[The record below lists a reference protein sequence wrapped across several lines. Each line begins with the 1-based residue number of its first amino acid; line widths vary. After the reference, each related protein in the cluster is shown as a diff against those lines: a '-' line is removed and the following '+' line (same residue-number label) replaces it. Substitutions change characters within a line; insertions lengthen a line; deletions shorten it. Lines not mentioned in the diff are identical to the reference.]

1 MINLKVN
8 TFYPSLDF
16 FISISGRNFWLSL
29 VLYDIKFLSISLWQD
44 FSSDLITNERD
55 SKITFYYYNFFKAM
69 QQKKKELEDNIH
81 QCEQKLIRA
90 EKLIGG
96 LGGEKDRWTESAKV
110 LGESYIRITG
120 DVLLSSGIVAYSGA
134 FTVNY
139 RNVSD

>member
-1 MINLKVN
+1 
-8 TFYPSLDF
+8 
-16 FISISGRNFWLSL
+16 
-29 VLYDIKFLSISLWQD
+29 
-44 FSSDLITNERD
+44 
-55 SKITFYYYNFFKAM
+55 M

-110 LGESYIRITG
+110 LGETYIRITG

-139 RNVSD
+139 RNVIKIEEIKLYIINLFS